1 MSLASVEVAITRL
14 LTDEEPRLRFAVDR
28 VETLGELYAHG
39 CRLTPSEIDL
49 FIECDPEL
57 WFWLEHPVARRM
69 H

>member
-28 VETLGELYAHG
+28 VETLGEIHAHG

-57 WFWLEHPVARRM
+57 WFWPEHRVAGRM